1 MFRDASASSRLDS
14 NPHSSSRLD
23 GRARMTKRV
32 GLAYDHGI
40 PTRVRVRRCAGHRR
54 ANWERRSCRLS
65 IDTVSINPATG
76 RITERRGGLE
86 SFYGSSTEGRI
97 GRIRGRLSD

>member
-23 GRARMTKRV
+23 GRARMTKGV

-65 IDTVSINPATG
+65 IDTVSTNAA
-76 RITERRGGLE
+76 
-86 SFYGSSTEGRI
+86 I
-97 GRIRGRLSD
+97 GRIHRQAWTARKFLRSFYRGPDRSIPRSAK